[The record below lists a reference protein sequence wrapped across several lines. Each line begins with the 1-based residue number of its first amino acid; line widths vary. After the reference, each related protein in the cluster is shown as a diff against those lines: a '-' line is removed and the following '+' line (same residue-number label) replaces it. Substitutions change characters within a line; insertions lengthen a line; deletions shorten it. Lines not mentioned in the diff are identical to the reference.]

1 MPFYPSS
8 ATAGTS
14 AGAISVSNLTSYQE
28 LKDITVGYGTG
39 TGDTTAAVYNS
50 AGKYPTDVTIGGPSR
65 ANNPQASGA
74 AVGSSTFTD
83 LITLAGFATSTLI
96 TLTQGFSVAATA
108 GNPRQ
113 QMAVA
118 LSGNTYHNIQS
129 KLEKVNRELNILAND
144 LGMVIGDASY
154 RANIR
159 GTAFANGG
167 VAITTAVGRYP
178 SSWNRYS
185 TSI

>member
-65 ANNPQASGA
+65 ANNPQGSGA
-74 AVGSSTFTD
+74 AVGSSAFAD
-83 LITLAGFATSTLI
+83 LITIAINAQNTLRSVV
-96 TLTQGFSVAATA
+96 QGFSVSSAAA
-108 GNPRQ
+108 NPQQ
-113 QMAVA
+113 QMSLA
-118 LSGNTYHNIQS
+118 LQGNTYHNLQS

-144 LGMVIGDASY
+144 LGMVIGDPSY

-159 GTAFANGG
+159 GTGFANGG